1 MKSLRAP
8 WWAWV
13 LVAGLVVGAAGGGWL
28 YQHLDAK
35 PYTSSSQVLVS
46 GRFTDNQVDSAY
58 TSNQYVDQRMSTYAA
73 VANSEQVTGP
83 AARQLHSDP
92 ATVAGETSA
101 TVVDGTT
108 VLNLSVTGPT
118 PAQAHANGVAVTSAF
133 VAAITD
139 LETIGGGD
147 SRVALSIITPSD
159 TPPGRN
165 LPAIAAWV
173 AGGAIAG
180 ALVFGLIGLILR
192 WLYPRWWTKPAAAEP
207 EPEPEPEPE
216 SRPRRRSPEGPD
228 TEVIHHTGTL
238 DISDERASRA
248 NR

>member
-13 LVAGLVVGAAGGGWL
+13 LVAGLVVGGAGGGWL
-28 YQHLDAK
+28 SHHLDAK

-108 VLNLSVTGPT
+108 VLNLTVTGPT
-118 PAQAHANGVAVTSAF
+118 PEQAHANGVAVTSAF
-133 VAAITD
+133 VAAITE
-139 LETIGGGD
+139 LETIGGGE
-147 SRVALSIITPSD
+147 SRVALSVITPSD
-159 TPPGRN
+159 TPGARN
-165 LPAIAAWV
+165 LPGMAVWLG
-173 AGGAIAG
+173 GGALAG
-180 ALVFGLIGLILR
+180 AVLFGLIGLILR
-192 WLYPRWWTKPAAAEP
+192 WLYPRWWIKPAADEPDP
-207 EPEPEPEPE
+207 EPEP
-216 SRPRRRSPEGPD
+216 RPRRRSPDGPD

-238 DISDERASRA
+238 DIDELRTGR
-248 NR
+248 